1 MWVPVR
7 PAFPALSGGFAGVR
21 PLKVVV
27 SVRIDVRRPTGIA
40 LAALARLGVM
50 PVMECDIEHARER
63 LETAGVAV
71 EPGNTDHERWRA
83 THEGATA
90 VAYEGKLVIQ
100 GANPAKL
107 EAIVREAGGRAHCY
121 FDGASRGNPGPAAV
135 GWVIVDSSGIVTE
148 GSERIGETT
157 NNRAEYEALLR
168 VLELA
173 REYGFSTV
181 DIRGDS
187 QLVVEQVRGAWDT
200 NDPGLRERR
209 VRARELLDGFDEW
222 SIEHVPREVN
232 ERADR
237 LANEAF
243 DG

>member
-1 MWVPVR
+1 
-7 PAFPALSGGFAGVR
+7 
-21 PLKVVV
+21 
-27 SVRIDVRRPTGIA
+27 
-40 LAALARLGVM
+40 M
-50 PVMECDIEHARER
+50 PVMECDTEHARER
-63 LETAGVAV
+63 LETAGIAV